1 MSICYNGK
9 TSSHICTDLHKPHKK
24 INDFPNSASKH
35 KIFTYILLRPYVTNF
50 LLVYVLLSK
59 TREQRQI
66 RFCLKHQEYAKRIK
80 SKEDNAQCKD

>member
-35 KIFTYILLRPYVTNF
+35 KIFIYTLLRPYVTNF

-59 TREQRQI
+59 NKGTAPNALLSKTSRICKKNRE
-66 RFCLKHQEYAKRIK
+66 
-80 SKEDNAQCKD
+80 